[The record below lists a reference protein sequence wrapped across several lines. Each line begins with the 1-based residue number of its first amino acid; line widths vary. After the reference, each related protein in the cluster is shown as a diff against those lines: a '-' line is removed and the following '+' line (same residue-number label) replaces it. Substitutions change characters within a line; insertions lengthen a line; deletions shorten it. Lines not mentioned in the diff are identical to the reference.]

1 MAQTVELKIR
11 GMDCAE
17 CAQHVEQALGSLAGV
32 DSAKVYFAAERANI
46 VYDER
51 QVDRDAL
58 RAAVEKAGYRVEDK
72 EAARENRLPSL
83 ITFALVGAVALL
95 IFAELIGERLGWL
108 EGAIERIPAP
118 VAWAAILIGGLPIW
132 RNVVNDL
139 RNRVVGAHALMTLG
153 TLGALAIGQ
162 FESAALIVFFMR
174 TGDILEEFTSNQSRA
189 AIRELV
195 RLAPK
200 TARVLR
206 EGQERDVEIAEIR
219 VGEVVV
225 VRPGERIPVDGKIVA
240 GRASVDQSAITGEAL
255 PVERSVGDSVFAATI
270 NQRGMLQIETA
281 RVGADTTFGRVVRL
295 VEEAEGAKA
304 PVQRMADKFSAFFI
318 PAVLGIGA
326 LTLLLS
332 RNVTATVAV
341 LVVAC
346 ACGIALATP
355 IAVVASVGSAARRG
369 ILIKGGLYLEA
380 LAQVDTLLVDKTG
393 TLTLGEPQV
402 TDVLEVGNWNLEVGT
417 RPTSNLQSPTSIIL
431 QLAASAERYSEHP
444 LASAILRAAQRDGL
458 AVAEPQRFD
467 AIVGKGVV
475 AKFDGTEYALG
486 NARLLEERGIPMTP
500 DAAERLAALEA
511 EGKTVLLL
519 ANEKQPLGLVAVADV
534 VRPEVPRA
542 MQEIRALG
550 IRNIVLLT
558 GDNPRVA
565 QALADQLG
573 IEFKAELLPE
583 DKIAEVKRLQSLGR
597 RVAMVGDGIND
608 APALAQ
614 ADVGIAMGRAGSD
627 IAIEA
632 ADVALMRDDW
642 SQVPHAIRIA
652 RRAFRTI
659 KQNLALSLVY
669 NVAGM
674 TLAAFGILNP
684 VLAAAAQSLPDLLI
698 LGNLSRLL
706 RQT

>member
-17 CAQHVEQALGSLAGV
+17 CAQHVEQTLGSLAGV
-32 DSAKVYFAAERANI
+32 ESAKAYFTAERANI

-51 QVDRDAL
+51 QVNRDAL
-58 RAAVEKAGYRVEDK
+58 RVAVEKAGYRVEDK
-72 EAARENRLPSL
+72 ESARENRLPSL
-83 ITFALVGAVALL
+83 ITFALVGAVAAL
-95 IFAELIGERLGWL
+95 ILVELIGERLGLL
-108 EGAIERIPAP
+108 ESAIERIPAP
-118 VAWAAILIGGLPIW
+118 IAWVAILIGGLPIW

-206 EGQERDVEIAEIR
+206 EGQEREVEIAEIR
-219 VGEVVV
+219 AGEIVV
-225 VRPGERIPVDGKIVA
+225 VRPGERIPVDGQIVA
-240 GRASVDQSAITGEAL
+240 GYASVDQSAITGESL
-255 PVERSVGDSVFAATI
+255 PVERSAGDSVFAATI
-270 NQRGMLQIETA
+270 NQRGMLQVETT
-281 RVGADTTFGRVVRL
+281 RVGPDTTFGRVVRL
-295 VEEAEGAKA
+295 VEESEGAKA
-304 PVQRMADKFSAFFI
+304 PVQRIADRFSAYFI
-318 PAVLGIGA
+318 PVVLGIGA
-326 LTLLLS
+326 LTLLVS

-393 TLTLGEPQV
+393 TLTLGEPRV
-402 TDVLEVGNWNLEVGT
+402 TDVLPLNGKTPQE
-417 RPTSNLQSPTSIIL
+417 IL
-431 QLAASAERYSEHP
+431 RLAASAEYYSEHP
-444 LASAILRAAQRDGL
+444 LASAILRSAQRDAL
-458 AVAEPQRFD
+458 AIVEPERFD
-467 AIVGKGVV
+467 VIVGKGVV
-475 AKFDGTEYALG
+475 AKFDGMEYALG
-486 NARLLEERGIPMTP
+486 NPRLLEEHDIQMTQ
-500 DAAERLAALEA
+500 AVTERLAALQA

-519 ANEKQPLGLVAVADV
+519 ADEKQPLGLVAVADG
-534 VRPEVPRA
+534 VRPEVPRV
-542 MQEIRALG
+542 MQDLRTLG

-565 QALADQLG
+565 QALANRLG
-573 IEFKAELLPE
+573 IGFKAGLLPE
-583 DKIAEVKRLQSLGR
+583 DKIAEVKRLQSLGH
-597 RVAMVGDGIND
+597 RVAMVGDGVND

-652 RRAFRTI
+652 RRTFRTI

-669 NVAGM
+669 NVVGM

-698 LGNLSRLL
+698 LGNSSRLL
-706 RQT
+706 RVR

>member
-1 MAQTVELKIR
+1 MSATTSKLDRIDLKVR

-17 CAQHVEQALGSLAGV
+17 CAMHVEQALGSLAGV
-32 DSAKVYFAAERANI
+32 QSAKVFFAAERAQV

-51 QVDRDAL
+51 QVDLNAL
-58 RAAVEKAGYRVEDK
+58 RNAVEKAGYHVE
-72 EAARENRLPSL
+72 ENASPRENRLPSL
-83 ITFALVGAVALL
+83 LTLALVAAVAVVVF
-95 IFAELIGERLGWL
+95 IELIAERLGL
-108 EGAIERIPAP
+108 VDNVLDLIPAP
-118 VAWAAILIGGLPIW
+118 VALAAILVGGFPIW
-132 RNVVNDL
+132 RNVLNDL

-153 TLGALAIGQ
+153 TIGALSIGQ

-174 TGDILEEFTSNQSRA
+174 LGEILEEFTSNQSRG

-206 EGQERDVEIAEIR
+206 DGHEIQVEIDQIHPGDIA
-219 VGEVVV
+219 V
-225 VRPGERIPVDGKIVA
+225 VRPGERVPVDGKVVQ
-240 GRASVDQSAITGEAL
+240 GHTSVDESAITGESL
-255 PVERSVGDSVFAATI
+255 SVEKTVGDMVFAATI

-281 RVGADTTFGRVVRL
+281 RVGADSTFGRVVRL

-304 PVQRMADKFSAFFI
+304 PVQRIADRFTAYFI
-318 PAVLGIGA
+318 PLVFSIAG
-326 LTLLLS
+326 LTFLLS
-332 RNVTATVAV
+332 QSVTATVAV
-341 LVVAC
+341 LVVSC

-402 TDVLEVGNWNLEVGT
+402 TDVIPLNGK
-417 RPTSNLQSPTSIIL
+417 TSDEIVR
-431 QLAASAERYSEHP
+431 LAADIERYSEHP
-444 LASAILRAAQRDGL
+444 LASAILKRAGTTPSM
-458 AVAEPQRFD
+458 EPQQFD
-467 AIVGKGVV
+467 VVVGKGVV
-475 AKFDGTEYALG
+475 ARFDGVEYALG
-486 NARLLEERGIPMTP
+486 NARLIEERGVSTAGTS
-500 DAAERLAALEA
+500 DRVAALEA

-519 ANEKQPLGLVAVADV
+519 ADAKRPLGLLAVADV
-534 VRPEVPRA
+534 ARPEAPQAVR
-542 MQEIRALG
+542 ELRDLG
-550 IRNIVLLT
+550 IRHIVLLT
-558 GDNPRVA
+558 GDNTRVA
-565 QALADQLG
+565 KALANQLG
-573 IEFKAELLPE
+573 IDFKAELLPE
-583 DKIAEVKRLQSLGR
+583 DKIAEVKRLQALGH

-614 ADVGIAMGRAGSD
+614 ADVGIAMGRAGAD

-669 NVAGM
+669 NVAGW

-684 VLAAAAQSLPDLLI
+684 VLAAAAQSLPDLFI
-698 LGNLSRLL
+698 LGNSSRLL
-706 RQT
+706 RTQE

>member
-17 CAQHVEQALGSLAGV
+17 CAQHIETALGSLAGV
-32 DSAKVYFAAERANI
+32 QSAKVYFTAERANI

-51 QVDRDAL
+51 QVNRDAL
-58 RAAVEKAGYRVEDK
+58 RVAVEKAGYGVEDK
-72 EAARENRLPSL
+72 ESARQNRLPSL
-83 ITFALVGAVALL
+83 VTLALVGAVAAL
-95 IFAELIGERLGWL
+95 IFVELVAERLGLL
-108 EGAIERIPAP
+108 ESTLERIPAP
-118 VAWAAILIGGLPIW
+118 IVLAVILIGGWPIW

-174 TGDILEEFTSNQSRA
+174 VGEILEEFTSNQSRA

-206 EGQERDVEIAEIR
+206 EGQEREVEIAEIR
-219 VGEVVV
+219 AGEIVV

-240 GRASVDQSAITGEAL
+240 GRASVDQSAITGESL

-270 NQRGMLQIETA
+270 NQRGMLQVETA
-281 RVGADTTFGRVVRL
+281 RVGTDTTFGRVVRL

-304 PVQRMADKFSAFFI
+304 PVQRIADRFSAFFI

-402 TDVLEVGNWNLEVGT
+402 TEVVPLNGRTPQQVM
-417 RPTSNLQSPTSIIL
+417 
-431 QLAASAERYSEHP
+431 QLAASVEHYSEHP
-444 LASAILRAAQRDGL
+444 LASAILRAAQQDGL
-458 AVAEPQRFD
+458 AVTEPERFD
-467 AIVGKGVV
+467 VIVGKGVT
-475 AKFDGTEYALG
+475 ARFDGTEYALG
-486 NARLLEERGIPMTP
+486 NSRLLEERGIQMTQEVM
-500 DAAERLAALEA
+500 ERLVALEA

-519 ANEKQPLGLVAVADV
+519 ADEKQLLGLVAVADV
-534 VRPEVPRA
+534 VRPEVPQA
-542 MQEIRALG
+542 MKELRALG

-558 GDNPRVA
+558 GDNARVA
-565 QALADQLG
+565 KALANQLS
-573 IEFKAELLPE
+573 IEFKAGLLPE
-583 DKIAEVKRLQSLGR
+583 DKIAEVKRLQSLGH

-659 KQNLALSLVY
+659 KQNLALSVAY
-669 NVAGM
+669 NVVGM

-698 LGNLSRLL
+698 LGNSSRLL

>member
-1 MAQTVELKIR
+1 MSATEAKVQTVDLQVR

-17 CAQHVEQALGSLAGV
+17 CAMHIEEALGSLVGV
-32 DSAKVYFAAERANI
+32 QSAKVFFAAERAQV

-51 QVDRDAL
+51 QVDLNAL
-58 RAAVEKAGYRVEDK
+58 KGAVEKAGYNIE
-72 EAARENRLPSL
+72 ENIPHRENRLPSL
-83 ITFALVGAVALL
+83 LTLALVAGVAVV
-95 IFAELIGERLGWL
+95 IFVELIAERLGL
-108 EGAIERIPAP
+108 LDSARDLIPAP
-118 VAWAAILIGGLPIW
+118 VALAAILVGGFPIW
-132 RNVVNDL
+132 RNVLNDL
-139 RNRVVGAHALMTLG
+139 RNKVVGAHALMTLG
-153 TLGALAIGQ
+153 TIGALAIGQ

-174 TGDILEEFTSNQSRA
+174 VGEVLEEFTSHQSRA

-206 EGQERDVEIAEIR
+206 DGEEKDTEI
-219 VGEVVV
+219 GELRSGDIVV
-225 VRPGERIPVDGKIVA
+225 VRPGERIPVDGRVVQ
-240 GRASVDQSAITGEAL
+240 GHTSVDESAITGESL
-255 PVERSVGDSVFAATI
+255 PVEKTVGDTVFAATI
-270 NQRGMLQIETA
+270 NQRGMLQIETS

-304 PVQRMADKFSAFFI
+304 PVQRIADRFSAYFI
-318 PAVLGIGA
+318 PLVLGIGA
-326 LTLLLS
+326 LTFLLS

-341 LVVAC
+341 LVVSC

-402 TDVLEVGNWNLEVGT
+402 TDVIPLNGKTPDELVT
-417 RPTSNLQSPTSIIL
+417 
-431 QLAASAERYSEHP
+431 LAADIERYSEHP
-444 LASAILRAAQRDGL
+444 LASAILKRAGTVPGL
-458 AVAEPQRFD
+458 QPQSFD
-467 AIVGKGVV
+467 VVVGKGVV
-475 AKFDGTEYALG
+475 ARFDGIEYALG
-486 NARLLEERGIPMTP
+486 NARLLEERGISATG
-500 DAAERLAALEA
+500 AIQQAKALEA

-519 ANEKQPLGLVAVADV
+519 ADEKQPLGIIAVADV
-534 VRPEVPRA
+534 VRPKVPQAVR
-542 MQEIRALG
+542 ELRDLG
-550 IRNIVLLT
+550 IRQIVLLT
-558 GDNPRVA
+558 GDNRRVA
-565 QALADQLG
+565 QALATQLG
-573 IEFKAELLPE
+573 IDFKAELLPE
-583 DKIAEVKRLQSLGR
+583 DKIAEVKRLQALGH

-614 ADVGIAMGRAGSD
+614 ADVGIAMGRAGVD

-669 NVAGM
+669 NVAGW
-674 TLAAFGILNP
+674 TLAALGILNP
-684 VLAAAAQSLPDLLI
+684 VLAAAAQSLPDLFI
-698 LGNLSRLL
+698 LGNSSRLL
-706 RQT
+706 RTKE

>member
-17 CAQHVEQALGSLAGV
+17 CAQHIETALGSLAGV
-32 DSAKVYFAAERANI
+32 QSAKVYFTAERANI

-58 RAAVEKAGYRVEDK
+58 RVAVEKAGYRVEDN
-72 EAARENRLPSL
+72 ESARENRLPSL
-83 ITFALVGAVALL
+83 ITFALVGAVAIL
-95 IFAELIGERLGWL
+95 IFVELIAERLGLL
-108 EGAIERIPAP
+108 EGAIGRIPAP
-118 VAWAAILIGGLPIW
+118 VAWAAILIGGFPIW

-174 TGDILEEFTSNQSRA
+174 VGEILEEFTSNQSRA

-206 EGQERDVEIAEIR
+206 EGQEREVEIAEIR
-219 VGEVVV
+219 VGEIVV

-255 PVERSVGDSVFAATI
+255 PVERSIGDSVFAATI

-304 PVQRMADKFSAFFI
+304 PVQRIADRFSAFFI

-402 TDVLEVGNWNLEVGT
+402 TDVLPLNGK
-417 RPTSNLQSPTSIIL
+417 TSQQVM
-431 QLAASAERYSEHP
+431 QLAASVEHYSEHP
-444 LASAILRAAQRDGL
+444 LASAILRAAQQDGL
-458 AVAEPQRFD
+458 AVAEPERFD
-467 AIVGKGVV
+467 VIVGKGVT
-475 AKFDGTEYALG
+475 ARFDGTEYALG
-486 NARLLEERGIPMTP
+486 NSRLLEERGIQMTQEVM
-500 DAAERLAALEA
+500 ERLVALEA

-519 ANEKQPLGLVAVADV
+519 ADEKQPLGLVAVADV
-534 VRPEVPRA
+534 VRPEVPRT
-542 MQEIRALG
+542 MQDLRALG

-558 GDNPRVA
+558 GDNARVA
-565 QALADQLG
+565 KALANQLG
-573 IEFKAELLPE
+573 IDFKAGLLPE
-583 DKIAEVKRLQSLGR
+583 DKIAEVKRLQSLGH

-669 NVAGM
+669 NVVGM

-698 LGNLSRLL
+698 LGNSSRLL

>member
-1 MAQTVELKIR
+1 MSQTQQMVDLKIR

-17 CAQHVEQALGSLAGV
+17 CAQHVEDAIRSLAGV
-32 DSAKVYFAAERANI
+32 HSAKVFFTAERAQI
-46 VYDER
+46 AYDER
-51 QVDRDAL
+51 QVNLDAL
-58 RAAVEKAGYRVEDK
+58 RAAVEKAGYRVEDR
-72 EAARENRLPSL
+72 ASARENRLPSL
-83 ITFALVGAVALL
+83 LTLALVAGVTVL
-95 IFAELIGERLGWL
+95 IFVELIGERLGLL
-108 EGAIERIPAP
+108 EGAIERIPVP
-118 VAWAAILIGGLPIW
+118 VALAAIIVGGFPIW
-132 RNVVNDL
+132 RSVVNDL

-206 EGQERDVEIAEIR
+206 EGQEREVEITEIR
-219 VGEVVV
+219 AGEIVV

-240 GRASVDQSAITGEAL
+240 GRASVDQSAITGESL
-255 PVERSVGDSVFAATI
+255 PAERSVGDSVFAATI

-304 PVQRMADKFSAFFI
+304 PVQRLADKFSAYFI
-318 PAVLGIGA
+318 PLVLVVGA
-326 LTLLLS
+326 LTFLLS
-332 RNVTATVAV
+332 RNVSATIAV

-346 ACGIALATP
+346 SCGVALATP

-393 TLTLGEPQV
+393 TVTLGEPRV
-402 TDVLEVGNWNLEVGT
+402 TDVLALNRATSQEV
-417 RPTSNLQSPTSIIL
+417 L
-431 QLAASAERYSEHP
+431 QLAAGIERYSEHP
-444 LASAILRAAQRDGL
+444 LASAILRAAKQDGL
-458 AVAEPQRFD
+458 AMAEPEGFD
-467 AIVGKGVV
+467 VIVGKGVTARFGGV
-475 AKFDGTEYALG
+475 EYALG
-486 NARLLEERGIPMTP
+486 SPRLLEERSVPIAS
-500 DAAERLAALEA
+500 DAAKRIAALEN

-519 ANEKQPLGLVAVADV
+519 ADPQHVLGLVAVADV

-542 MQEIRALG
+542 MEEIRALG
-550 IRNIVLLT
+550 IRHIALLT

-565 QALADQLG
+565 KALANQLRIDFRAG
-573 IEFKAELLPE
+573 LLPE
-583 DKIAEVKRLQSLGR
+583 DKIAEVKRLQSLGH

-614 ADVGIAMGRAGSD
+614 ADVGIAMGHAGSD

-659 KQNLALSLVY
+659 KQNLALSLMY
-669 NVAGM
+669 NVGGM
-674 TLAAFGILNP
+674 TLAALGILNP
-684 VLAAAAQSLPDLLI
+684 VFAAAAQSLPDVFI
-698 LGNLSRLL
+698 LGNSSRLL
-706 RQT
+706 RVR

>member
-1 MAQTVELKIR
+1 MSAAPRLEKIDLHVG

-17 CAQHVEQALGSLAGV
+17 CAMHVEHALGALPGV
-32 DSAKVYFAAERANI
+32 QSAQVFLAAERARV
-46 VYDER
+46 VYDGR
-51 QVDRDAL
+51 RVDRNAL
-58 RAAVEKAGYRVEDK
+58 KSAVEQAGYRVEDTT
-72 EAARENRLPSL
+72 ARPENRLPSL
-83 ITFALVGAVALL
+83 LTLALVAVVAAI
-95 IFAELIGERLGWL
+95 IFLELIAERLGL
-108 EGAIERIPAP
+108 LDSALNLIPAP
-118 VAWAAILIGGLPIW
+118 AALIAIVIGGFPIW
-132 RNVVNDL
+132 RNVLNDL

-174 TGDILEEFTSNQSRA
+174 VGEILEEFTSNQSRA

-200 TARVLR
+200 TARVLHD
-206 EGQERDVEIAEIR
+206 GQETEEEIDAIR
-219 VGEVVV
+219 AGDIVV
-225 VRPGERIPVDGKIVA
+225 VRPGERIPVDGKVLLGHTA
-240 GRASVDQSAITGEAL
+240 VDESAITGESL
-255 PVERSVGDSVFAATI
+255 PVEKSAGDGVFAATI
-270 NQRGMLQIETA
+270 NQRGMLQVETA
-281 RVGADTTFGRVVRL
+281 RVGPDTTFGRVVRL

-304 PVQRMADKFSAFFI
+304 PVQRIADRFSAYFI
-318 PAVLGIGA
+318 PLVSGIGA
-326 LTLLLS
+326 LTFLVS

-341 LVVAC
+341 LVVSC

-355 IAVVASVGSAARRG
+355 IAVVASVGSAAKRG

-402 TDVLEVGNWNLEVGT
+402 TEVIPLNGQTPDE
-417 RPTSNLQSPTSIIL
+417 IL
-431 QLAASAERYSEHP
+431 CLAADIERYSEHP
-444 LASAILRAAQRDGL
+444 LASAILKRAG
-458 AVAEPQRFD
+458 AVLVRQPQQFD
-467 AIVGKGVV
+467 AIAGKGVV
-475 AKFDGTEYALG
+475 ARFDGVDYALG
-486 NARLLEERGIPMTP
+486 SARLMEDRGLPTAGIG
-500 DAAERLAALEA
+500 ARASSLEA

-519 ANEKQPLGLVAVADV
+519 ADARRIVGMLAVADV
-534 VRPEVPRA
+534 VRPQVPQA
-542 MQEIRALG
+542 IEEIRALG
-550 IRNIVLLT
+550 IHQILLLT
-558 GDNPRVA
+558 GDNRRVA
-565 QALADQLG
+565 QAMASQLG
-573 IEFKAELLPE
+573 IDYKAELLPE
-583 DKIAEVKRLQSLGR
+583 DKIAEVKRLQSLGH
-597 RVAMVGDGIND
+597 RVAMIGDGIND

-614 ADVGIAMGRAGSD
+614 ANVGIAMGRAGAD

-669 NVAGM
+669 NVAGW

-698 LGNLSRLL
+698 LGNSSRLL
-706 RQT
+706 RTKE

>member
-1 MAQTVELKIR
+1 MNTVAPKFQRTDLKIR

-17 CAQHVEQALGSLAGV
+17 CAQHLEDALRSLAGV
-32 DSAKVYFAAERANI
+32 QSAQVYFAAERANV

-51 QVDRDAL
+51 QVTLDAL
-58 RAAVEKAGYRVEDK
+58 RAAVEKVGYRVADQES
-72 EAARENRLPSL
+72 AREKRLPSL
-83 ITFALVGAVALL
+83 ITFALIGVVALL
-95 IFAELIGERLGWL
+95 IFVELIAERLGLL
-108 EGAIERIPAP
+108 EGVVERLPAP
-118 VAWAAILIGGLPIW
+118 VAWAAILIGGFPIW

-174 TGDILEEFTSNQSRA
+174 VGEILEEFTSNQSRA

-206 EGQERDVEIAEIR
+206 GGQEVEVDIAEIR
-219 VGEVVV
+219 VGELVV
-225 VRPGERIPVDGKIVA
+225 VRPGERIPVDGKIVVGHA
-240 GRASVDQSAITGEAL
+240 TVDQAAITGEAL

-304 PVQRMADKFSAFFI
+304 PVQRIADRFSAYFI
-318 PAVLGIGA
+318 PTVFGVGG
-326 LTLLLS
+326 LTFLFS

-380 LAQVDTLLVDKTG
+380 LAQADTLLVDKTG
-393 TLTLGEPQV
+393 TLTLGEPWV
-402 TDVLEVGNWNLEVGT
+402 TDVIPLNRIT
-417 RPTSNLQSPTSIIL
+417 RGELL
-431 QLAASAERYSEHP
+431 MLAAGIEHFSEHP
-444 LASAILRAAQRDGL
+444 LASAILRTAQQEGVR
-458 AVAEPQRFD
+458 VKEPSRFD
-467 AIVGKGVV
+467 VIPGKGVLAQV
-475 AKFDGTEYALG
+475 DGAEYALG
-486 NARLLEERGIPMTP
+486 NPRLLEQRGIPLPTEVR
-500 DAAERLAALEA
+500 ERLAALES
-511 EGKTVLLL
+511 EGKTTLLL
-519 ANEKQPLGLVAVADV
+519 ADQRQPIGLVGVADV
-534 VRPEVPRA
+534 VRTEVPQA
-542 MQEIRALG
+542 MQDLRALG

-558 GDNPRVA
+558 GDNSRVA
-565 QALADQLG
+565 KALADRLG
-573 IEFKAELLPE
+573 IDYQAELLPE
-583 DKIAEVKRLQSLGR
+583 DKIAQVRRWQAWGH

-642 SQVPHAIRIA
+642 SQVPHAIQIA

-659 KQNLALSLVY
+659 KQNLALSLIY
-669 NVAGM
+669 NVVGM
-674 TLAAFGILNP
+674 TLAALGILNP

-698 LGNLSRLL
+698 LGNSSRLL
-706 RQT
+706 RTR